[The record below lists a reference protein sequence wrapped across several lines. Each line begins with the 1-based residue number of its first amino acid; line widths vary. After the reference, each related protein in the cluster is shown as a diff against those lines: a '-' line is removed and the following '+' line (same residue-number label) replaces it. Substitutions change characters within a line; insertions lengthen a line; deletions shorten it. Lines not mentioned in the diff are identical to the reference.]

1 SGRLGFTVMAKMP
14 GAVQGA
20 RIVGERYV
28 RSKRRENPEGRM
40 PLMDHLRELRNRL
53 VKALAVIV
61 LAMIAALVFSTPTLN
76 LVARPFCTA
85 VINGHTGC
93 HVPGDMLVING
104 VFDGFFLR
112 IKIAFFFAL
121 IGTCPVWLYQLWAF
135 IAPGLYSREKKWAY
149 LFTGTAVP
157 LFAGGAVLAY
167 VVMDKGLHY
176 LLGLAP
182 GNSLLLPSWDT
193 YLSYFTGMLL
203 GFGIVFELP
212 LVIVMLNM
220 AGILTH
226 ERFRK
231 WRRVMIFAIFLVSG
245 IVNPSP
251 DPWTMLILGG
261 VAVVLVEVAEVFVYF
276 NDKRR
281 ARLHPSPYEGL
292 ADDELSPLEPTD
304 PADTDNRLN

>member
-1 SGRLGFTVMAKMP
+1 MANVP

-20 RIVGERYV
+20 RIVGERFV
-28 RSKRRENPEGRM
+28 QTRRRQNPEGRM

-53 VKALAVIV
+53 VKSILVII
-61 LAMIAALVFSTPTLN
+61 LGMIVALVFSHQTLN
-76 LVARPFCTA
+76 IVARPFCSA

-93 HVPGDMLVING
+93 HVVGDQLIING
-104 VFDGFFLR
+104 VFDSFLLR

-135 IAPGLYSREKKWAY
+135 IAPGLYAREKKWAY
-149 LFTGTAVP
+149 LFTVTAVP

-167 VVMDKGLHY
+167 AVLDRGLQY
-176 LLGLAP
+176 LLNLAP
-182 GNSLLLPSWDT
+182 RNSLVLPSWDT

-203 GFGIVFELP
+203 GFGLVFELP
-212 LVIVMLNM
+212 LVIIMLNM
-220 AGILTH
+220 AGVLTH

-231 WRRVMIFAIFLVSG
+231 SRRMMIFGIFLIAA

-261 VAVVLVEVAEVFVYF
+261 IAVVLVEVAEFIVWCH
-276 NDKRR
+276 DRR
-281 ARLHPSPYEGL
+281 KARLHPDPYTDL
-292 ADDELSPLEPTD
+292 ADDELSPLELD
-304 PADTDNRLN
+304 GRGKD

>member
-1 SGRLGFTVMAKMP
+1 MAKVP
-14 GAVQGA
+14 DAVQGA
-20 RIVGERYV
+20 RIVGERFV
-28 RSKRRENPEGRM
+28 QTRRRQNPEGRM

-53 VKALAVIV
+53 VKSVLVII
-61 LAMIAALVFSTPTLN
+61 LGMIVALVFSTQTLN
-76 LVARPFCTA
+76 IVARPFCSA
-85 VINGHTGC
+85 VLNGHTGC
-93 HVPGDMLVING
+93 HVVGDQLVING
-104 VFDGFFLR
+104 VFDSFFLR
-112 IKIAFFFAL
+112 VKIAFFFAL

-135 IAPGLYSREKKWAY
+135 IAPGLSGREKKWAY
-149 LFTGTAVP
+149 LFTFTAVP
-157 LFAGGAVLAY
+157 LFAGGAMLAY
-167 VVMDKGLHY
+167 VVMDRGLHY
-176 LLGLAP
+176 LLNLAP
-182 GNSLLLPSWDT
+182 QNSLVLPSWDT
-193 YLSYFTGMLL
+193 YLSYLTGMLL

-231 WRRVMIFAIFLVSG
+231 WRRALIFAIFLISG

-261 VAVVLVEVAEVFVYF
+261 LAAVLVEVAEIFVYF

-292 ADDELSPLEPTD
+292 ADDELSPLELD
-304 PADTDNRLN
+304 GRGKG

>member
-1 SGRLGFTVMAKMP
+1 MANVT

-20 RIVGERYV
+20 RIVGERFAQT
-28 RSKRRENPEGRM
+28 RRRQNPEGRM

-53 VKALAVIV
+53 VKSILVIIV
-61 LAMIAALVFSTPTLN
+61 GMIVALVFSDQTLN
-76 LVARPFCTA
+76 IVARPFCSA
-85 VINGHTGC
+85 VINGHSGC
-93 HVPGDMLVING
+93 HVVGDQLVING
-104 VFDGFFLR
+104 VFDSFFLR

-135 IAPGLYSREKKWAY
+135 IAPGLYGREKKWAY
-149 LFTGTAVP
+149 LFTITAVP

-167 VVMDKGLHY
+167 VVMDRGLHY
-176 LLGLAP
+176 LLNLAP
-182 GNSLLLPSWDT
+182 QNSLVLPSWDT

-226 ERFRK
+226 ERFRE
-231 WRRVMIFAIFLVSG
+231 WRRMMIFAIFLISG

-261 VAVVLVEVAEVFVYF
+261 LAVVLVEVAEIFVYF

-281 ARLHPSPYEGL
+281 ARLHPDPYTDL
-292 ADDELSPLEPTD
+292 ADDELSPLLLD
-304 PADTDNRLN
+304 GRGRG

>member
-1 SGRLGFTVMAKMP
+1 MAKKP
-14 GAVQGA
+14 GAVAGA
-20 RIVGERYV
+20 RIVGERYMQL
-28 RSKRRENPEGRM
+28 KRRENPEGRM

-53 VKALAVIV
+53 VKALLVIV
-61 LAMIAALVFSTPTLN
+61 LGMIVALIFSNQTIQFIM
-76 LVARPFCTA
+76 RPFCSA
-85 VINGHTGC
+85 NIGGKTGC
-93 HVPGDMLVING
+93 HQQGGMLVVNG
-104 VFDGFFLR
+104 VFDPFFLR
-112 IKIAFFFAL
+112 VKVAFFLAL

-157 LFAGGAVLAY
+157 LFLGGAVLAY
-167 VVMDKGLHY
+167 EVMSRGLHY

-182 GNSLLLPSWDT
+182 HGVLVLPSFDT
-193 YLSYFTGMLL
+193 YLGYFMGMLL
-203 GFGIVFELP
+203 GFGLAFELP

-231 WRRVMIFAIFLVSG
+231 SRKLLIFGVFLLAG
-245 IVNPSP
+245 MVNPSP

-261 VAVVLVEVAEVFVYF
+261 LCVFLVEVAELFVYF

-281 ARLHPSPYEGL
+281 ERLHPSPYEGL
-292 ADDELSPLEPTD
+292 ADDELSPIEDPEPVD
-304 PADTDNRLN
+304 ADSSPN